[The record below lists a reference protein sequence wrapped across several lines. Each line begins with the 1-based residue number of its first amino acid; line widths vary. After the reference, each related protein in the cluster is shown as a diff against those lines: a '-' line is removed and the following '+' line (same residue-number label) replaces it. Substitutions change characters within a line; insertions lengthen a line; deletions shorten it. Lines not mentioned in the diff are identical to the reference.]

1 MEGQDFWSNP
11 AKAQELVGELKKLKA
26 LVGPLPEY
34 EKQAKDLAELAEMCE
49 AEKDETSGLQLW
61 DDAQKLSAE
70 VNAYALKAQL
80 SGKNDHRN
88 VYLSFHAGE
97 GGDDASDWADMVM
110 RMFMRWCECKGFKC
124 VLIDRVENEAAG
136 IRSATLKIE
145 GEFAYGLLQGEIGV
159 HRLVRISP
167 FNSAGKRQTSFCSV
181 DITPEFEE
189 GDAEIVIPDK
199 DLEVQTTR
207 SGGAGGQN
215 VNKVESA
222 VIMKHVPSGI
232 SVRCQVER
240 SQQRNRIIALEI
252 LKAKLQR
259 LKDIE
264 RDKELAAL
272 YGEKGNIGM
281 GSQIRS
287 YVLHPYTM
295 VNDHRT
301 ELKESNAQKVLD
313 GDLDPFIEAFL
324 RHKLAQAQKKANAA

>member
-1 MEGQDFWSNP
+1 MEGQDFWSKP
-11 AKAQELVGELKKLKA
+11 AAAQERVGELKKLKV
-26 LVGPLPEY
+26 LIGPLPDY
-34 EKQAKDLAELAEMCE
+34 EKQTKDLAELAEMCE
-49 AEKDETSGLQLW
+49 AEQDETCGLQLW
-61 DDAQKLSAE
+61 VDTQNLSAA
-70 VNAYALKAQL
+70 VRAYALKAHL

-88 VYLSFHAGE
+88 VYLSIHAGE
-97 GGDDASDWADMVM
+97 GGDDAADWADIIM
-110 RMFMRWCECKGFKC
+110 RTFMRWCERKSFKC
-124 VLIDRVENEAAG
+124 VLLDRVDNEAAG
-136 IRSATLKIE
+136 IRSATMKIE

-167 FNSAGKRQTSFCSV
+167 FNAAGKRQTSFCSV
-181 DITPEFEE
+181 DLTPEFEE

-199 DLEVQTTR
+199 DLEIQTTR

-222 VIMKHVPSGI
+222 VIMKHVPTGI

-259 LKDIE
+259 IKDIE
-264 RDKELAAL
+264 RDKELASM
-272 YGEKGNIGM
+272 YGAKNEIGM

-301 ELKESNAQKVLD
+301 ELKESNAQRVLD

-324 RHKLAQAQKKANAA
+324 RHKLAQTQKKASTA